1 MRRSAP
7 RTRRNLCWKIDLSV
21 TPPAERIFGAM
32 LAGGE
37 SCRFGGPKVLAPLSG
52 APMASWGLSVLEA
65 AGLTV
70 GVISDEEG
78 VEAALA
84 LPARPDRRGSA

>member
-1 MRRSAP
+1 
-7 RTRRNLCWKIDLSV
+7 
-21 TPPAERIFGAM
+21 M

-37 SCRFGGPKVLAPLSG
+37 SCRFGKSKVLAPLSG

-70 GVISDEEG
+70 GVIVAIVVAVTVGAMVS
-78 VEAALA
+78 
-84 LPARPDRRGSA
+84 S